1 MNVMNNEIGNIETD
15 RLIYRFK
22 NNEATDD
29 EERMLLDWVKLS
41 DENKKHF
48 ARTISLLNTIENI
61 DASFDADAAYNEFN
75 SRNKR
80 DKKFFLSRKIFAV
93 TASVII
99 LLSLVTTLVYQTFS
113 VVTQIE
119 VLALNDVLHDT
130 LPDNSIVTIAEGSKI
145 VYPSRFKGNM
155 RNIELE
161 GQAFFSVEPDKKKP
175 FTVNVGP
182 VKVEVL
188 GTSFHVHHDSIQKN
202 ITIIVETGLVRVD
215 YDKGNFSKKLTPGQ
229 KCVINLENSV
239 CEQETVSNKN
249 YKAWF
254 THELEFNS
262 TSLPDVVH
270 QLNRLYAKKMV
281 IADESLDSTRL
292 TAKISDLPQASIV
305 QILQKSLG
313 IEIIDNGEILILV
326 GGAESN

>member
-61 DASFDADAAYNEFN
+61 DASFDADVAYNEFN

-80 DKKFFLSRKIFAV
+80 HKKFFLSRKIFAV
-93 TASVII
+93 AASII
-99 LLSLVTTLVYQTFS
+99 IFLSVAITVVYINFS
-113 VVTQIE
+113 AVTQME
-119 VLALNDVLHDT
+119 VTAQHDVLLDT
-130 LPDNSIVTIAEGSKI
+130 LPDNSIVAIAEGSKI
-145 VYPSRFKGNM
+145 IYPSRFKGNL
-155 RNIELE
+155 RNIVLE
-161 GQAFFSVEPDKKKP
+161 GEAFFSVEPDKKKP
-175 FTVNVGP
+175 FTVNIGP

-215 YDKGNFSKKLTPGQ
+215 YDKGNISKKLTPGQ
-229 KCVINLENSV
+229 KVVINLETALY
-239 CEQETVSNKN
+239 EEETVSDKN

-262 TSLPDVVH
+262 TSLPDVIH
-270 QLNRLYAKKMV
+270 QLNRLYAQKMV

-292 TAKISDLPQASIV
+292 TAKISDLPQASVV